1 MLQSLSILSPALPFP
16 ALSSQ
21 LLKKNFIFQ
30 PRCWRQANK
39 QTISIKL
46 QLLCTPQERGRCP
59 MSICR
64 FVQGS
69 SKFVKHVLSQ
79 SFESGLPTKSTKQ
92 SCCSI
97 ICYCCMS
104 SSIRICFNWF
114 CQQHHHHFFSSAIL
128 NAPSSACEMCV
139 CVRAFVRACVSL
151 SVSGFVSHRL
161 YCS

>member
-79 SFESGLPTKSTKQ
+79 SFKRGLPTKSTKQ

-104 SSIRICFNWF
+104 SSIRIFFNWF
-114 CQQHHHHFFSSAIL
+114 CQQHHHHFFSL
-128 NAPSSACEMCV
+128 L
-139 CVRAFVRACVSL
+139 RF
-151 SVSGFVSHRL
+151 
-161 YCS
+161 